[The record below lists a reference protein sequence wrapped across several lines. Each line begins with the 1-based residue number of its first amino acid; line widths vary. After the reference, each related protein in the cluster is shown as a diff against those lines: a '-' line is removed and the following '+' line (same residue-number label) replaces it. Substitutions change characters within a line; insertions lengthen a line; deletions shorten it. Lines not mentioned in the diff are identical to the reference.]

1 MLEPEPKMKGI
12 GKLVSWGTLPT
23 IDNIKRSLD
32 NPDFLRISWR
42 KVDYKEPWSLSILL
56 PNNANDCVN
65 LILRHLK
72 KQGLMID
79 KKYDKKKK
87 LQEKDVTAEG
97 VLKKDKVEQILL
109 QIQQYEKAIQLAID
123 KDQGIVSDQISSVD
137 TSHITVNAQTVQ
149 HLISLYNKAIEYYSA
164 LNDEKHIE
172 YLQKLQKVLQ
182 DDKMQK
188 MLEKIDQA

>member
-109 QIQQYEKAIQLAID
+109 QIQQYEKAIQIAID

>member
-1 MLEPEPKMKGI
+1 MA
-12 GKLVSWGTLPT
+12 
-23 IDNIKRSLD
+23 IK
-32 NPDFLRISWR
+32 I
-42 KVDYKEPWSLSILL
+42 
-56 PNNANDCVN
+56 
-65 LILRHLK
+65 
-72 KQGLMID
+72 
-79 KKYDKKKK
+79 
-87 LQEKDVTAEG
+87 
-97 VLKKDKVEQILL
+97 
-109 QIQQYEKAIQLAID
+109 AID
-123 KDQGIVSDQISSVD
+123 KDQGIVSDQIPSVD